1 MSNNDRLFRAG
12 VSPAGM
18 VNEATALEGCDFKPV
33 AGGSI
38 PSVALSEKSKGDTMT
53 TKNLTHL
60 DTQRRRKIEV
70 ALRAIRQGG
79 RSLALLAAAAE
90 ICIHK
95 NDRDS
100 AGELESV
107 YRQIQAL
114 QAEADAIARELE
126 N

>member
-1 MSNNDRLFRAG
+1 
-12 VSPAGM
+12 
-18 VNEATALEGCDFKPV
+18 
-33 AGGSI
+33 
-38 PSVALSEKSKGDTMT
+38 MT

>member
-1 MSNNDRLFRAG
+1 MTRIEDL
-12 VSPAGM
+12 
-18 VNEATALEGCDFKPV
+18 ATLK
-33 AGGSI
+33 SI
-38 PSVALSEKSKGDTMT
+38 K
-53 TKNLTHL
+53 
-60 DTQRRRKIEV
+60 RRMIEER
-70 ALRAIRQGG
+70 LRAIRQGG

-90 ICIHK
+90 ICIHE

-107 YRQIQAL
+107 YRQIQAI